1 MAKAEFNP
9 DKLNERLEQ
18 LNRDQLAAMEKLL
31 EELLKEMEEG
41 RPLPGSLG
49 RLAPKSAP
57 RDD

>member
-18 LNRDQLAAMEKLL
+18 LNRDQLAAMEKLV

-41 RPLPGSLG
+41 RPLPGSAG
-49 RLAPKSAP
+49 RLAPKPAP